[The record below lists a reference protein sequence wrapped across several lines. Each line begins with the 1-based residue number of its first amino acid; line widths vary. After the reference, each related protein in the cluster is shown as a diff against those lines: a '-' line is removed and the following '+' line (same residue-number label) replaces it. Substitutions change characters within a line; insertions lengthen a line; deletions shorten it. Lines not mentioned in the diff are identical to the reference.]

1 MNIQA
6 LQPIES
12 PSLPTKEPTKKRPID
27 DDMIKKLALFHVIK
41 NLRSFMGFW
50 GKRLRGEYQMR
61 YYLMPMKQNP
71 IVGQNADAII
81 YGGRVTGK
89 SWDMELSMAHAMFNR
104 GDGKVAGY
112 REREVIL
119 TGSRDIH
126 ISQRCEPLFD
136 MFNAREPLWKTM
148 VLVSRRKPYEL
159 RLRNG
164 TIFYGISIGNDPT
177 AKNLEGPHPW
187 RRYIEEAAHF
197 PDYAWKK
204 FQDTAHEGG
213 TVDTFIG
220 VCDGRIDTP
229 YYRIDHDQY
238 ARYRGSQHHIPQYL
252 NPAWNADKKQQRV
265 YDMKGEDSDAYVQ
278 QVGAEW
284 GSPAEG
290 IWDLKDLRLAV
301 ADLPYSETIWTPR
314 DLRDKVKIG
323 GVQENIA
330 TLVNGLPKPVK
341 LHDSYIISMDPGY
354 TQDGEILVF
363 GRLKD
368 SATVEVPHGVWTIF
382 VRVILR
388 NRVVHQDATYVL
400 HCLTKRFDPKVVGID
415 ATGEQ
420 GKDISNSLMDREN
433 ATYRQ
438 IDYTHL
444 MYLYEGQKN
453 IVTGHQIG
461 EDQYGRPEEQ
471 DLKQGVKMFSTAQLA
486 GWFAS
491 PRNFSIPRAC
501 LDFIPAFNAEA
512 IKITIVGN
520 KIIETP
526 ADIHMPDVFR
536 VFFMTWHDKFGRIDA
551 PSQTGD
557 CVIPIVSNNRALARV
572 RL

>member
-1 MNIQA
+1 MDN
-6 LQPIES
+6 
-12 PSLPTKEPTKKRPID
+12 RPNEL
-27 DDMIKKLALFHVIK
+27 MLRKLALYHCVK
-41 NLRSFMGFW
+41 NLRSFMAFW
-50 GKRLRGEYQMR
+50 GKRLRGEYQLR

-71 IVGQNADAII
+71 IVGQRSDSII

-89 SWDMELSMAHAMFNR
+89 SWDMELAMAHAMLNR
-104 GDGKVAGY
+104 PDGKVSGY

-119 TGSRDIH
+119 TGARDVH

-148 VLVSRRKPYEL
+148 VTTSRRKPYEL

-164 TIFYGISIGNDPT
+164 SFFMGISVGNDPT

-187 RRYIEEAAHF
+187 RRFIEETAHF

-229 YYRIDHDQY
+229 YYRIDHNQY
-238 ARYRGSQHHIPQYL
+238 QRYVGRQYHIPQYM

-290 IWDLKDLRLAV
+290 IWDLKDLRASV
-301 ADLPYSETIWTPR
+301 ADLPYTEVVWTPR
-314 DLRDKVKIG
+314 DLRDRVKIG
-323 GVQENIA
+323 KVQANIHA
-330 TLVNGLPKPVK
+330 LVQSLPKPVK
-341 LHDSYIISMDPGY
+341 AHDSYIIAMDPGY
-354 TQDGEILVF
+354 TQDGEIIVF
-363 GRLKD
+363 GRLKG
-368 SATVEVPHGVWTIF
+368 STNVEHPVGTWTMF

-388 NRVVHQDATYVL
+388 NRVIHQDATYVL
-400 HCLTKRFDPKVVGID
+400 HCLTTRFHPKTVGID

-420 GKDISNSLMDREN
+420 GKDISNTLMDREN
-433 ATYRQ
+433 AIYTKT
-438 IDYTHL
+438 DYTNL
-444 MYLYEGQKN
+444 MHLYEGQAN
-453 IVTGHQIG
+453 VVTGHQMG
-461 EDQYGRPEEQ
+461 EDKYGVPEEQ
-471 DLKQGVKMFSTAQLA
+471 ELKQGVKMFSTAQVA
-486 GWFAS
+486 GWFAA
-491 PRNFSIPRAC
+491 PRNFSIPRKC

-526 ADIHMPDVFR
+526 ADIHMPDVYR
-536 VFFMTWHDKFGRIDA
+536 VFFMTWHDKFGRVDA
-551 PSQTGD
+551 PSQMSE
-557 CVIPIVSNNRALARV
+557 IALPIVARNPSLARV